1 MASYTENFTEVHQ
14 VLAHEPADSQTAE
27 VNSGYVDVGDF
38 HRIVVIISVGD
49 IAATGTFDVLIQQA
63 TDTAGTS
70 SKSLSPSKAS
80 TQLTQA
86 GGDSDDL
93 IIFDF
98 PCSELD
104 VTNSFDCVNVRV
116 SPGTAAT
123 EFSMIV
129 LGACPRFPPVS
140 TTLVTEIIT

>member
-1 MASYTENFTEVHQ
+1 MAVYTENFSEVHQ
-14 VLAHEPADSQTAE
+14 VLAHEPADSQTVE

-63 TDTAGTS
+63 TNTAGAS
-70 SKSLSPSKAS
+70 SKSLTPSKAS

-93 IIFDF
+93 LIFDLT
-98 PCSELD
+98 CSELD

-116 SPGTAAT
+116 SPAVAAT

-129 LGACPRFPPVS
+129 LGVCPRFAPVV
-140 TTLVTEIIT
+140 TTLVSEIIT